1 MKKSIF
7 ALLALFIIALAGT
20 AAIAA
25 RPDSDSPGSHH
36 RQKAFRPGQIK
47 HALNLSDDQVAKIK
61 TEFSA
66 QKDAMKA
73 QALKVRS
80 ARANLRTAI
89 QSGAPENDIRAAA
102 ASVGA
107 AEGDLAMVRANLV
120 AHIKPILTPEQFEKL
135 QALQAKRARL

>member
-7 ALLALFIIALAGT
+7 ALLVLSAIALAGT

-25 RPDSDSPGSHH
+25 RPDSDKPAGHQ
-36 RQKAFRPGQIK
+36 RQKAFKPGQIK

-73 QALKVRS
+73 QALKVRE
-80 ARANLRTAI
+80 ARTSLRTAI
-89 QSGAPENDIRAAA
+89 QSGATEADIRAAA
-102 ASVGA
+102 TSVGA
-107 AEGDLAMVRANLV
+107 AEGDLAIVRANLF
-120 AHIKPILTPEQFEKL
+120 AHIKPILTPEQLEKF
-135 QALQAKRARL
+135 QTLQAKRAHL